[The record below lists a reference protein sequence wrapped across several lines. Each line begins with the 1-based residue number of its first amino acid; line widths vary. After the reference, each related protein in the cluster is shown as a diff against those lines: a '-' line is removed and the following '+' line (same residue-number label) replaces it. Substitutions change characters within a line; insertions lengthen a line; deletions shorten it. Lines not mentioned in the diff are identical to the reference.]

1 MKLKSLTIALACA
14 LPTSATF
21 AAALDRSGQSVSSFL
36 QPDNYFEAGVGIIS
50 PDVTG
55 VEAGSSA
62 TRRQVNNNVAKDFI
76 SGTVAFKFQPS
87 EKFSF
92 GVIYDQPF
100 GANSS
105 YTGENV
111 FVSSASD
118 TVLPATTLAR
128 LGTATIS
135 TIATERFNA
144 LTAQQ
149 RVALALQNQG
159 VDLTSTAGQATL
171 AQTLAA
177 YNSNDTVKTTIDTA
191 VQNGVT
197 QQVTTGVQN
206 AISNANAALAKEG
219 GTKVKIHTDNLSV
232 LFGYQPTK
240 NWNIYAGPVV
250 QRVTGNISLRGQTYS
265 LYNGYDAKIGN
276 EDGYGWLGGIAYQI
290 PDIALKASVTY
301 RSKIKYDA
309 QFEENLS
316 SLNSLIPI
324 VNLSNTLGGA
334 TGAAKLVNAQSK
346 AGSTKTEFEL
356 PQSVNLDFQT
366 GVAANTLA
374 FANVRWVNW
383 KNWAIRPYL
392 FGQVAEQFGAL
403 SNPSRPNG
411 FDLVKYS
418 KDQWSANVGVGRKF
432 TDKWSGSVSLGW
444 DSGAGNPVTTLGPT
458 EGFYSAG
465 LGAQYSPAKNYFVQ
479 GGVRYMWLGDAKA
492 QTGAQFGSDAHVAD
506 YTKNHAIAGGL
517 KVGYRF

>member
-36 QPDNYFEAGVGIIS
+36 QPDNYFEAGVGIIA

-55 VEAGSSA
+55 VEAGISA
-62 TRRQVNNNVAKDFI
+62 TTRQVNNSVAKDYV
-76 SGTVAFKFQPS
+76 SGSLAVKFQPA

-100 GANSS
+100 GANAS

-111 FVSSASD
+111 FVSSATD
-118 TVLPATTLAR
+118 TILPATTLAN
-128 LGTATIS
+128 LSATAVPAAA
-135 TIATERFNA
+135 ATAFNA
-144 LTAQQ
+144 LTAEQ
-149 RVALALQNQG
+149 RVGAALQAQG
-159 VDLTSTAGQATL
+159 VDLTSAAGQARF

-177 YNSNDTVKTTIDTA
+177 YNADATTKATIDAA
-191 VQNGVT
+191 VQAGVT
-197 QQVTTGVQN
+197 QQVTQRVTA
-206 AISNANAALAKEG
+206 AIANANNALAKDG
-219 GTKVKIHTDNLSV
+219 GTTVKIHTDNLSF
-232 LFGYQPTK
+232 LFGYQPTN

-250 QRVTGNISLRGQTYS
+250 QRTIGNVSLRGQAYS
-265 LYNGYDAKIGN
+265 LYNGYDAKING
-276 EDGYGWLGGIAYQI
+276 DDAWGWLAGVAYQI

-301 RSKIKYDA
+301 RSKIEYDT
-309 QFEENLS
+309 QFEENVDSLS
-316 SLNSLIPI
+316 AIIPI
-324 VNLSNTLGGA
+324 LSTAVSPAVA
-334 TGAAKLVNAQSK
+334 TKLTNAQNQ
-346 AGSTKTEFEL
+346 AGSTKTKFEF

-366 GVAANTLA
+366 GVAPNTLA

-392 FGQVAEQFGAL
+392 FGQVSEVVGPLVQ
-403 SNPSRPNG
+403 RPNG
-411 FDLVKYS
+411 FDLVKYG

-506 YTKNHAIAGGL
+506 YTKNHAIAGGV

>member
-21 AAALDRSGQSVSSFL
+21 AAALDRSGQSVSAFL
-36 QPDNYFEAGVGIIS
+36 QPDNYFEAGVGIIA
-50 PDVTG
+50 PEVTG
-55 VEAGSSA
+55 VEAGTSTT
-62 TRRQVNNNVAKDFI
+62 TRQIDKSVAKEYV
-76 SGTVAFKFQPS
+76 SGTLAVKFQPA

-100 GANSS
+100 GANAS

-111 FVSSASD
+111 FVASGNDTILPTSTLTALSSSAVPAAAA
-118 TVLPATTLAR
+118 TVFNNM
-128 LGTATIS
+128 TA
-135 TIATERFNA
+135 E
-144 LTAQQ
+144 Q
-149 RVALALQNQG
+149 RVGAALQAQG
-159 VDLTSTAGQATL
+159 VDLTSTAGQARF

-177 YNSNDTVKTTIDTA
+177 YNADATTKATIDAA
-191 VQNGVT
+191 VQAGVT
-197 QQVTTGVQN
+197 QQVGTRVAT
-206 AISNANAALAKEG
+206 AINTANGALAQEG
-219 GTKVKIHTDNLSV
+219 GTKVKIHTDNLSF
-232 LFGYQPTK
+232 LFGYQPTN
-240 NWNIYAGPVV
+240 NWNIYAGPVL
-250 QRVTGNISLRGQTYS
+250 QRTTGNVSLRGQAYS
-265 LYNGYDAKIGN
+265 LYNGYDAKING
-276 EDGYGWLGGIAYQI
+276 DDSWGWLAGVAYQI
-290 PDIALKASVTY
+290 PDIALKASLTY
-301 RSKIKYDA
+301 RSKIEYDT

-316 SLNSLIPI
+316 ALNAVTPI
-324 VNLSNTLGGA
+324 VSQLQALGGA
-334 TGAAKLVNAQSK
+334 AAAAKLTNAQNQ
-346 AGSTKTEFEL
+346 AGSTKTKFEF

-366 GVAANTLA
+366 GVAPNTLA

-383 KNWAIRPYL
+383 KDWAIRPYL
-392 FGQVAEQFGAL
+392 FGQVSEVLGPAIQ
-403 SNPSRPNG
+403 RPNG

-432 TDKWSGSVSLGW
+432 SDKWSGSASLGW

-458 EGFYSAG
+458 EGFYNAG

-492 QTGAQFGSDAHVAD
+492 QTGAQFGGDAHVAS